1 MDDFEWDEAKSEW
14 NRIHRGFGFEIVRNF
29 DWDGSVTRI
38 SRRGDETRFF
48 TSGVHHQ
55 IGPIA
60 IIWTPR
66 QGVTRII
73 SVRRAHLK
81 ELRKHGIDQA

>member
-14 NRIHRGFGFEIVRNF
+14 NRIHRGFGFEIVYEF
-29 DWDGSVTRI
+29 DWENSVTRI
-38 SRRGDETRFF
+38 SKRGDELRFF
-48 TSGVHHQ
+48 TTGIHE
-55 IGPIA
+55 IGPVA

-66 QGVTRII
+66 ATGTRII

-81 ELRKHGIDQA
+81 EVRKYGIDQA